1 MRMNSRTILV
11 VLAAVAVLLIV
22 AISMRGDG
30 RGMMHR
36 LGVAI
41 HGR

>member
-1 MRMNSRTILV
+1 V
-11 VLAAVAVLLIV
+11 VLAAAAVLLIV

-36 LGVAI
+36 LGAAI